1 MPADPFDI
9 LPLLRA
15 DLPPPAVRWN
25 GFPDFNLVGGHNDA
39 DSVPVD
45 DLIEAAT
52 RVLKREG
59 RTLSMYGLHSGP
71 LGYRPLREFVAAKLE
86 SDAGIRCT
94 PDEVLI
100 TSGSLQGLDLVNG
113 VLLAPGDTVVVEE
126 MNYAGTLTRLKRC
139 GANVVGVPLDR
150 DGMRMDTLEATLAD
164 LARRGIRPKF
174 IYTIPT
180 VQNPTAT
187 VLTAERR
194 ARLLELARRYG
205 VPISGCEPP
214 GRWIRRASR
223 RWRCRQARRSIPVQ
237 SG

>member
-52 RVLKREG
+52 R
-59 RTLSMYGLHSGP
+59 
-71 LGYRPLREFVAAKLE
+71 
-86 SDAGIRCT
+86 
-94 PDEVLI
+94 VLI